1 MSTSPDL
8 LDALST
14 GSRNSAELQAR
25 LGVSQPTISRLVR
38 AAGPSVL
45 ATGRARTTRYSRRR
59 AIPEIGDDLPLYRVD
74 PEGQVHRCG
83 HLYPLAAGEFGCGF
97 ESRAP
102 ELYPGLPWFL
112 QDMRPQGFMGR
123 AFAQHFATRLRLP
136 PRLPDWNDDAHLTA
150 MALFGDDLTGN
161 LIVGDTS
168 LERFYQRALTM
179 DAIPEDGRD
188 TAYPRLA
195 ESFLD
200 EQPGSS
206 AGGEQP
212 KFTTRVLQPD
222 GVRRAV
228 IVKFSPTGTDA
239 AARRWRD
246 LLSAEHAAL
255 SLLREQGVPAA
266 NSRLLDAGGRLFLE
280 VERFDRCGDLGRRG
294 LLSLA
299 ALDDHYV
306 GRRRSWT
313 DTADHLVQAG
323 LISQDEARLTRLL
336 DTFGALIANT
346 DRHLGNLSLFAD
358 NFAHS
363 LAPAYDML
371 PMAYRPTDQGEVR
384 AVEFRPPTPT
394 ATNAEVWPQ
403 ALQMALAY
411 WERLAVTAEISEG
424 LRQIAAQNAAL
435 LVKLQRLGAPV
446 TG

>member
-1 MSTSPDL
+1 
-8 LDALST
+8 
-14 GSRNSAELQAR
+14 
-25 LGVSQPTISRLVR
+25 
-38 AAGPSVL
+38 
-45 ATGRARTTRYSRRR
+45 
-59 AIPEIGDDLPLYRVD
+59 
-74 PEGQVHRCG
+74 
-83 HLYPLAAGEFGCGF
+83 
-97 ESRAP
+97 
-102 ELYPGLPWFL
+102 
-112 QDMRPQGFMGR
+112 
-123 AFAQHFATRLRLP
+123 
-136 PRLPDWNDDAHLTA
+136 
-150 MALFGDDLTGN
+150 LF
-161 LIVGDTS
+161 
-168 LERFYQRALTM
+168 
-179 DAIPEDGRD
+179 
-188 TAYPRLA
+188 
-195 ESFLD
+195 
-200 EQPGSS
+200 
-206 AGGEQP
+206 
-212 KFTTRVLQPD
+212 
-222 GVRRAV
+222 
-228 IVKFSPTGTDA
+228 
-239 AARRWRD
+239 
-246 LLSAEHAAL
+246 AEHAAL

-411 WERLAVTAEISEG
+411 WERLAATAEISEG

>member
-1 MSTSPDL
+1 VTPPTPAWRSLSWTS
-8 LDALST
+8 SQ
-14 GSRNSAELQAR
+14 GQAR
-25 LGVSQPTISRLVR
+25 
-38 AAGPSVL
+38 
-45 ATGRARTTRYSRRR
+45 
-59 AIPEIGDDLPLYRVD
+59 
-74 PEGQVHRCG
+74 
-83 HLYPLAAGEFGCGF
+83 GC
-97 ESRAP
+97 
-102 ELYPGLPWFL
+102 
-112 QDMRPQGFMGR
+112 
-123 AFAQHFATRLRLP
+123 
-136 PRLPDWNDDAHLTA
+136 
-150 MALFGDDLTGN
+150 
-161 LIVGDTS
+161 
-168 LERFYQRALTM
+168 
-179 DAIPEDGRD
+179 
-188 TAYPRLA
+188 
-195 ESFLD
+195 
-200 EQPGSS
+200 
-206 AGGEQP
+206 EQP

-255 SLLREQGVPAA
+255 SLLRELGVPAA
-266 NSRLLDAGGRLFLE
+266 HSRLLDAGGRLFLE

-384 AVEFRPPTPT
+384 AVEFRPPPPRRPPMLRCGRRHCRWRWPTGNGWRRQPKSRKGCVRSPLRTRRCWYSCNAWGRPSPDNGQMQPGTSAAGGAPPPT
-394 ATNAEVWPQ
+394 ALA
-403 ALQMALAY
+403 AALA
-411 WERLAVTAEISEG
+411 
-424 LRQIAAQNAAL
+424 
-435 LVKLQRLGAPV
+435 
-446 TG
+446 